1 MYKYSLM
8 STYNMQCIILPTSSI
23 IPNKTNHTT
32 TEATVQSNR
41 PKVSMQANEQASQ
54 TARRKRSGML
64 VQMISDHTGWEA
76 ASRGNTDM
84 GRRQSLPKS
93 CDSKQRG

>member
-1 MYKYSLM
+1 
-8 STYNMQCIILPTSSI
+8 MQCIILPTSSI

-32 TEATVQSNR
+32 TEATVQSSNR

-64 VQMISDHTGWEA
+64 VQMILDRTGWEA

-84 GRRQSLPKS
+84 GRRQSLHKS
-93 CDSKQRG
+93 RDSKQQG